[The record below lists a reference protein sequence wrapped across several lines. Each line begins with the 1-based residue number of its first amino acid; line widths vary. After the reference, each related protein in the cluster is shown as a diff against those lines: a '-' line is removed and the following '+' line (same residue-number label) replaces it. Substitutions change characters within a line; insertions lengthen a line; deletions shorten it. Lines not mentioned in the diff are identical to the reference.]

1 MPDEQRDALEL
12 YRPTKAG
19 TTDSLDRAIVVTGA
33 STGIGRA
40 IVAKAVR
47 EGSHVFASVRG
58 QTDAN
63 DLLQEFGQS
72 VTPLVFDVTDEAGV
86 RSSAMHVRQMLGQ
99 RRLFGLI
106 NNAGIAVSGPL
117 LHISTEELQRQFD
130 VNVLGV
136 HRVTTAFAPL
146 LGVDPDRDG
155 KPGRIVMISSE
166 GGQRGMPFVGPY
178 SASKF
183 ALEGYSQS
191 LRRELMLYDIDVIV
205 VGPGA
210 IATPIWD
217 KALKDDLSRF
227 GQTNYGPS
235 AQKVSDY
242 MVQQGRDGL
251 PANMVA
257 DRVWQALTAK
267 NPKTRYSILR
277 NPLVDRTLANLLP
290 PRVVDNVV
298 AQRLG
303 FPKR

>member
-1 MPDEQRDALEL
+1 MPDEHRDALEL
-12 YRPTKAG
+12 DRLTKAG
-19 TTDSLDRAIVVTGA
+19 TEKSLDRAIVVTGA

-63 DLLQEFGQS
+63 ALLQDFGQS
-72 VTPLVFDVTDEAGV
+72 VTPLVFDVTDESGV
-86 RSSAMHVRQMLGQ
+86 RSGAKQVRQMLGQ

-130 VNVLGV
+130 VNMLGV

-146 LGVDPDRDG
+146 LGVDPDRIG
-155 KPGRIVMISSE
+155 KLGRIVMISSE

-217 KALKDDLSRF
+217 KALKNDLSRV

-277 NPLVDRTLANLLP
+277 NALVDRTLANLLP
-290 PRVVDNVV
+290 PRVVDSIV

-303 FPKR
+303 FSKR

>member
-1 MPDEQRDALEL
+1 MQDEQRDALE
-12 YRPTKAG
+12 PDHFTKAG
-19 TTDSLDRAIVVTGA
+19 MTASLDRAIVVTGA

-47 EGSHVFASVRG
+47 VGSHVFASVRG

-63 DLLQEFGQS
+63 DLLQEFGQA

-86 RSSAMHVRQMLGQ
+86 RSGAMQVCQMLGQ
-99 RRLFGLI
+99 RRLFGLV

-117 LHISTEELQRQFD
+117 LHISTEELQRQLD

-146 LGVDPDRDG
+146 LGVDPDRIG
-155 KPGRIVMISSE
+155 KSGRIVMISSE

-191 LRRELMLYDIDVIV
+191 LRRELMLYNIDVIV

-217 KALKDDLSRF
+217 KALKTDLSRF
-227 GQTNYGPS
+227 GQTHYGPS

-242 MVQQGRDGL
+242 MVQQGRNGL
-251 PANMVA
+251 PANVVA
-257 DRVWQALTAK
+257 DRVWHALTAK

-277 NPLVDRTLANLLP
+277 NALVDRTLTNLLP

-298 AQRLG
+298 AQGLG

>member
-1 MPDEQRDALEL
+1 MPNERRDALEL
-12 YRPTKAG
+12 DRPAEAG
-19 TTDSLDRAIVVTGA
+19 TANSLDRAIVVTGA

-40 IVAKAVR
+40 IAAKAVR

-63 DLLQEFGQS
+63 NLVREFGQS
-72 VTPLVFDVTDEAGV
+72 VTPLVFDVTDETGV
-86 RSSAMHVRQMLGQ
+86 RTGAMHVRQMLGQ

-117 LHISTEELQRQFD
+117 LHISTEELKRQFD

-136 HRVTTAFAPL
+136 HRVTTAFAQL
-146 LGVDPDRDG
+146 LGADPDRYG
-155 KPGRIVMISSE
+155 KSGRIVMISSE

-227 GQTNYGPS
+227 GQTVYGPS

-242 MVQQGRDGL
+242 MAQQGRDGL

-277 NPLVDRTLANLLP
+277 NALVDRTLASLLP
-290 PRVVDNVV
+290 PRVVDHIV

-303 FPKR
+303 FPKH

>member
-1 MPDEQRDALEL
+1 MPDQQRDALEL
-12 YRPTKAG
+12 DRPTKAG
-19 TTDSLDRAIVVTGA
+19 TANSLDRAIVVTGA

-58 QTDAN
+58 QADAN
-63 DLLQEFGQS
+63 DLLQEFEQS

-86 RSSAMHVRQMLGQ
+86 RCGALHVRQMLGQ

-106 NNAGIAVSGPL
+106 NNAGISVSGPL

-130 VNVLGV
+130 VNMLGV

-146 LGVDPDRDG
+146 LGVDPDRIG
-155 KPGRIVMISSE
+155 KSGRIVMISSE

-235 AQKVSDY
+235 ARKVSDY
-242 MVQQGRDGL
+242 MVQQGRNGL

-277 NPLVDRTLANLLP
+277 NALVDRTLVNLLP
-290 PRVVDNVV
+290 SR
-298 AQRLG
+298 G
-303 FPKR
+303 G